1 MEYSKNKEI
10 LFLKRELKIVYNNI
24 NRYCRIIKFY
34 KRKLVDLGAMRELK
48 NSFISEGNYIKN
60 KSEVCEKEIKEK
72 VVI

>member
-34 KRKLVDLGAMRELK
+34 KRKLVYLGAMRELK